1 MCLAIPQKHK
11 EILLHISSFFKYG
24 RDNYLPRFVLA
35 FVLCIGK
42 LSMRKLGQEVLTE
55 QRNKANVNR
64 AFNNPGFDTHQAYWR
79 FFELFFRQQILSFP
93 VQWLVIFDTTT
104 KKTQRRWHRRKRNR
118 GRGGKRRLRNRN
130 GNTIKYKDRG
140 KRGKGSQTHLWVLGL
155 LITESGTRI
164 PLPRRSYYTKAYAK
178 RHGLKYRSQVDLVVE
193 MLSELRVPENVELIV
208 LADSFFEGKKLD
220 QLCSK
225 RHFTYVTAVDS
236 HRCLADEKGTSN
248 GQHIVA
254 LLESLPSKALQEIT
268 LDGGSEQYSSFRR
281 GPGRRKARR
290 YLVCKKTLSIA
301 KLGERWVV
309 FSKKEKIKSNHRS
322 FSTKVLLTNNCQL
335 TAKQIVELY
344 ELRWEIE
351 LYFKELKSHL
361 HFTDYSFEDFQASE
375 HWVDIVLITFL
386 FLEYRRLQLLRGS
399 LSPKEAYHL
408 QNARTPQMMEV
419 VKAEVNKENML
430 YIQEA
435 LKSSYGRKHL
445 MKVLSKINLVA

>member
-1 MCLAIPQKHK
+1 MVY
-11 EILLHISSFFKYG
+11 SSSNRG
-24 RDNYLPRFVLA
+24 YLSRLN
-35 FVLCIGK
+35 G
-42 LSMRKLGQEVLTE
+42 
-55 QRNKANVNR
+55 
-64 AFNNPGFDTHQAYWR
+64 
-79 FFELFFRQQILSFP
+79 
-93 VQWLVIFDTTT
+93 LVIFDTTT
-104 KKTQRRWHRRKRNR
+104 KKTQRRWKSRK
-118 GRGGKRRLRNRN
+118 RN

-140 KRGKGSQTHLWVLGL
+140 KRGKGSQTHLWVMGL

-178 RHGLKYRSQVDLVVE
+178 RYGLKYRSQVDLVVE
-193 MLSELRVPENVELIV
+193 MLSELSVPEN
-208 LADSFFEGKKLD
+208 
-220 QLCSK
+220 
-225 RHFTYVTAVDS
+225 
-236 HRCLADEKGTSN
+236 
-248 GQHIVA
+248 
-254 LLESLPSKALQEIT
+254 
-268 LDGGSEQYSSFRR
+268 
-281 GPGRRKARR
+281 
-290 YLVCKKTLSIA
+290 
-301 KLGERWVV
+301 
-309 FSKKEKIKSNHRS
+309 
-322 FSTKVLLTNNCQL
+322 
-335 TAKQIVELY
+335 VELY

>member
-1 MCLAIPQKHK
+1 MCLSIPQKHK
-11 EILLHISSFFKYG
+11 EIFLHISSFFKYG

-35 FVLCIGK
+35 FIFCIGK

-64 AFNNPGFDTHQAYWR
+64 TFNNPEFDTHQAYWR
-79 FFELFFRQQILSFP
+79 FFGLFFQQQRLSFP
-93 VQWLVIFDTTT
+93 AQWLVIFDTTA
-104 KKTQRRWHRRKRNR
+104 KKTQRKWDRRKRN
-118 GRGGKRRLRNRN
+118 
-130 GNTIKYKDRG
+130 GNTVKYKDKG
-140 KRGKGSQTHLWVLGL
+140 KRGKGSQTHLWVMGL
-155 LITESGTRI
+155 LITDTGTRI

-178 RHGLKYRSQVDLVVE
+178 KHGLKYRSQVDLVVE
-193 MLSELRVPENVELIV
+193 MLSKLRVPENVGVIV
-208 LADSFFEGKKLD
+208 LVDSFFEGKKLD
-220 QLCSK
+220 QICSK

-236 HRCLADEKGTSN
+236 HRCLADEKGNSN
-248 GQHIVA
+248 GQHIVP

-268 LDGGSEQYSSFRR
+268 LDAKSEQYSFFHR
-281 GPGRRKARR
+281 GPGRRKTRR
-290 YLVCKKTLSIA
+290 YLVCKKTLNIA

-309 FSKKEKIKSNHRS
+309 FSKKEKTEGNRRG
-322 FSTKVLLTNNCQL
+322 FSTKVLLTNNCQF

-361 HFTDYSFEDFQASE
+361 HFTEYSFEDFQASE

-399 LSPKEAYHL
+399 LSPEKAYHL
-408 QNARTPQMMEV
+408 QNARTPQMIEV

-445 MKVLSKINLVA
+445 MEVLSKVNLVA